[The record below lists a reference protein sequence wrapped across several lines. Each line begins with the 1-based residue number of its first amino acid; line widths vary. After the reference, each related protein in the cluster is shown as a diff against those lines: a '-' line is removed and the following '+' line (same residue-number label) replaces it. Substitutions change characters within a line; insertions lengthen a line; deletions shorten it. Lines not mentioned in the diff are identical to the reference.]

1 MIEKHLPKFLLIPFQ
16 RLKKSSV
23 TPATSVPLQSRQKL
37 LIATQ
42 FYPPDYAATGQLI
55 AELATQLS
63 QLGFRIRIFTAQP
76 GYAFQKESAAQ
87 YEVTE
92 ETIIQ
97 RSRSSRFLPKRIRG
111 RTINGLIFCVR
122 TALHLIKFARRQ
134 DTLLLTT
141 EPPYLPFLG
150 YLAHLCFGLSY
161 VCVLYDLYPDVAVEL
176 QVVNQNHILARFWD
190 WCNRLTWKHAQG
202 IIVLS
207 STMKNRVA
215 AKNPAIADKIYAI
228 PSWSDPIHIKPIDK
242 RHNWFAQKHNF
253 TDRFTILYS
262 GNLGRCHDMET
273 ILATALDLKDDPV
286 QFVFIGH
293 GAKLQGCKDY
303 VQQHQLNNCLF
314 LPYQDKEVIPYSLT
328 ACDLSLVSISPG
340 LEGLVAPSKLYG
352 ILAAARP
359 VAAICEPHSYLRDL
373 LKEARCGECFDNGDR
388 VGLANYIRYLASQP
402 QLGKALGR
410 SGRRYLLRNCTPEII
425 AQEYLKVLTS
435 QTPLP

>member
-1 MIEKHLPKFLLIPFQ
+1 MIQKHLPKFLLTPFQ
-16 RLKKSSV
+16 HLKKSSIS
-23 TPATSVPLQSRQKL
+23 PATCNSLQSRRNL

-55 AELATQLS
+55 AELAAQLS
-63 QLGFRIRIFTAQP
+63 QLGLRIKIFTAQP
-76 GYAFQKESAAQ
+76 GYAFQKESAPQ
-87 YEVTE
+87 YEITE
-92 ETIIQ
+92 NTIVQ

-122 TALHLIKFARRQ
+122 TALHLIKVARRQ

-150 YLAHLCFGLSY
+150 YLAHRFFGLSY

-176 QVVNQNHILARFWD
+176 QVVSKNHILARFWD
-190 WCNRLTWKHAQG
+190 WCNRLTWERARG

-207 STMKNRVA
+207 STMKERVV
-215 AKNPAIADKIYAI
+215 AKHPAIADKIIAI
-228 PSWSDPIHIKPIDK
+228 PSWSDPVHIRPIDK
-242 RHNWFAQKHNF
+242 QKNWFAQKYNLS
-253 TDRFTILYS
+253 DRFTVLYS

-273 ILATALDLKDDPV
+273 ILATALILKDEPI

-293 GAKLQGCKDY
+293 GAKLQGCMDY
-303 VQQHQLNNCLF
+303 VQEHHLTNCLF
-314 LPYQDKEVIPYSLT
+314 LPYQDKDILPYSLT

-359 VAAICEPHSYLRDL
+359 VAAICEPHSYLREL
-373 LKEARCGECFDNGDR
+373 FAEARCGQCFDNGDR
-388 VGLANYIRYLASQP
+388 VGLADYIRYLATQP
-402 QLGKALGR
+402 KLVRALGR
-410 SGRRYLLRNCTPEII
+410 SGRRYLLRNCTPEIV
-425 AQEYLKVLTS
+425 AQEYLKVLLDR
-435 QTPLP
+435 Q

>member
-1 MIEKHLPKFLLIPFQ
+1 MIQKHLPKFLLIPFQ
-16 RLKKSSV
+16 QLKKSSIS
-23 TPATSVPLQSRQKL
+23 PATSSSLQSRRNL

-55 AELATQLS
+55 AELAAQLS
-63 QLGFRIRIFTAQP
+63 QLGLRIKIFTAQP
-76 GYAFQKESAAQ
+76 GYAFQKESAPQ
-87 YEVTE
+87 YEITDN
-92 ETIIQ
+92 TIVQ

-122 TALHLIKFARRQ
+122 TALHLIKVARRQ

-150 YLAHLCFGLSY
+150 YLAHRFFGLSY
-161 VCVLYDLYPDVAVEL
+161 VCLLYDLYPDVAVEL
-176 QVVNQNHILARFWD
+176 QVVSKNHILARFWD
-190 WCNRLTWKHAQG
+190 WCNRLTWERAQG

-207 STMKNRVA
+207 STMKERVV
-215 AKNPAIADKIYAI
+215 AKHPAIADKIIAI
-228 PSWSDPIHIKPIDK
+228 PSWSDPVHIQPIDK
-242 RHNWFAQKHNF
+242 RKNWFAQKYNLS
-253 TDRFTILYS
+253 DRFTVLYS

-273 ILATALDLKDDPV
+273 ILATALILKDEPI

-293 GAKLQGCKDY
+293 GAKLQGCMDY
-303 VQQHQLNNCLF
+303 VQEHHLTNCLF
-314 LPYQDKEVIPYSLT
+314 LPYQDKEVLPYSLT

-373 LKEARCGECFDNGDR
+373 FAEARCGQCFDNGDR
-388 VGLANYIRYLASQP
+388 VGLADYIRYLATQP
-402 QLGKALGR
+402 KLVRALGR
-410 SGRRYLLRNCTPEII
+410 SGRRYLLRNCTPEIV
-425 AQEYLKVLTS
+425 AQEYLKVLLDR
-435 QTPLP
+435 Q

>member
-1 MIEKHLPKFLLIPFQ
+1 MIEKHLPKFLLIPLQ
-16 RLKKSSV
+16 RLKKTSV
-23 TPATSVPLQSRQKL
+23 NPATSVPLSSRKKL

-63 QLGFRIRIFTAQP
+63 RLGLRIRIFTAQP
-76 GYAFQKESAAQ
+76 GYAFQKESASQ
-87 YEVTE
+87 YEISE

-150 YLAHLCFGLSY
+150 YLAHRFFGLSY

-176 QVVNQNHILARFWD
+176 QVVNQNHLLARFWD

-207 STMKNRVA
+207 PTMKNRVT
-215 AKNPAIADKIYAI
+215 AKNPAIADKVYAI

-242 RHNWFAQKHNF
+242 QNNWFAQKYNLS
-253 TDRFTILYS
+253 DRFTVLYS

-273 ILATALDLKDDPV
+273 ILAAAFDLKDDPV

-293 GAKLQGCKDY
+293 GAKLQGCQNY
-303 VQQHQLNNCLF
+303 VQEHQLDNCLF
-314 LPYQDKEVIPYSLT
+314 LPYQDKEVLPYSLT

-373 LKEARCGECFDNGDR
+373 LQEARCGECFDNGDR
-388 VGLANYIRYLASQP
+388 VGLANYIRYLATQP

-410 SGRRYLLRNCTPEII
+410 SGRRYLLRHCTPEIV
-425 AQEYLKVLTS
+425 AQEYLKVLVPPPPS
-435 QTPLP
+435 

>member
-1 MIEKHLPKFLLIPFQ
+1 MIEKHLPKFLFIPFK
-16 RLKKSSV
+16 RSRNSAVSS
-23 TPATSVPLQSRQKL
+23 ATSVPLQSRQNL

-42 FYPPDYAATGQLI
+42 FFPPDYAATGQLI
-55 AELATQLS
+55 AELAAQLS
-63 QLGFRIRIFTAQP
+63 QQGLRIKIFTAQP
-76 GYAFQKESAAQ
+76 GYAFQKESAPQ
-87 YEVTE
+87 YEIAE

-122 TALHLIKFARRQ
+122 TALHLLKVARRQ

-150 YLAHLCFGLSY
+150 YLANLCFGLSY

-176 QVVNQNHILARFWD
+176 QVVPKDHILARFWD
-190 WCNRLTWKHAQG
+190 WCNRITWKHAQS

-207 STMKNRVA
+207 STMKERVML
-215 AKNPAIADKIYAI
+215 KNPAIADKIVAI
-228 PSWSDPIHIKPIDK
+228 PSWSNPVAIKPIDK
-242 RHNWFAQKHNF
+242 QKNWFAQKYNLS
-253 TDRFTILYS
+253 DRFTVLYS

-273 ILATALDLKDDPV
+273 ILAAALELKNDPI

-293 GAKLQGCKDY
+293 GAKLQGCIDY
-303 VQQHQLNNCLF
+303 VQEHQLNNCLF
-314 LPYQDKEVIPYSLT
+314 LPYQDKEVLPYSLT

-373 LKEARCGECFDNGDR
+373 LDEARCGQCFDNGDR
-388 VGLANYIRYLASQP
+388 VALANYIRYLANQP
-402 QLGKALGR
+402 QLVRDLGR
-410 SGRRYLLRNCTPEII
+410 SGRCYLLRHCTPEIV
-425 AQEYLKVLTS
+425 AQEYLKVLLNQS
-435 QTPLP
+435 